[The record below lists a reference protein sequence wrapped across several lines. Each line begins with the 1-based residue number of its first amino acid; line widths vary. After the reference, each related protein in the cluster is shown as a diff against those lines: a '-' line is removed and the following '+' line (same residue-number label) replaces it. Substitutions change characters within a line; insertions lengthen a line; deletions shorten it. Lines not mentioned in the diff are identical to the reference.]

1 MIDMGTIFSYL
12 TMIIKSA
19 SPPRSIGRSIVATR
33 SRRAAPRPGRT
44 LARWWGGRS
53 AQEAPAQREGWQSG
67 KHRRSGKR
75 CAVGAGASLGPQ
87 STSTGTRKQIEDASR
102 PTLVKLSSL
111 PRLVVPLGTLVLV
124 ALGLFAPLPIALPA
138 LALIFFFFAW
148 IAYLSWPVVPTGG
161 KVLRG
166 VMLGLVLAMAVSRF

>member
-1 MIDMGTIFSYL
+1 MADQSR
-12 TMIIKSA
+12 K
-19 SPPRSIGRSIVATR
+19 PRPSGKGGSGNSGNAP
-33 SRRAAPRPGRT
+33 RAA
-44 LARWWGGRS
+44 
-53 AQEAPAQREGWQSG
+53 
-67 KHRRSGKR
+67 
-75 CAVGAGASLGPQ
+75 
-87 STSTGTRKQIEDASR
+87 STSTGTRKQVEDASR